1 MVSFDLK
8 SNWTYFLIPIICLF
22 GCIANLL
29 SIIVLLNSKMKN
41 ISYKYI
47 LATNLSDLLYL
58 SLNAYTFIIIC
69 TDCPL
74 HSTYFTQ
81 WYDVYIVNYFQ
92 NCLAIFSIFITIY
105 LSLIRYFKFKNK
117 KYLKLIHYY
126 LVIGILFLAS
136 LVYYFPFLFFNDI
149 IQIHRNSSNNASLF
163 VEYSS
168 IKNTLGSSLYGTI
181 TKIILLA
188 IYFILAIFILT
199 FINIIIAIKFKKKYS
214 IRFSNKVFHMT
225 KSINMFIIVRVV

>member
-1 MVSFDLK
+1 MISFDLTFK
-8 SNWTYFLIPIICLF
+8 WSHLLIPVICTF
-22 GCIANLL
+22 GCITNLL

-58 SLNAYTFIIIC
+58 SLNSYTIIIRC
-69 TDCPL
+69 NDCPL
-74 HSTYFTQ
+74 HFTYFTQ
-81 WYDVYIVNYFQ
+81 WYDIYIVNYFQ

-105 LSLIRYFKFKNK
+105 LSLLRYFKFKNK
-117 KYLKLIHYY
+117 MKFLKLIHYY
-126 LVIGILFLAS
+126 LVIGILFLIS

-149 IQIHRNSSNNASLF
+149 IQIHHNSSSSNNNTSLF

-168 IKNTLGSSLYGTI
+168 IKNTLGSSMYGTI

-199 FINIIIAIKFKKKYS
+199 FINIIIAIHFKKKYS
-214 IRFSNKVFHMT
+214 IRFKNKVFHMT
-225 KSINMFIIVRVV
+225 KSIHV